1 LVGVA
6 GLEVLGRR
14 REGEQVL
21 MRGELQK
28 KTERRRIREQEREQE
43 RKAADP
49 IGSSC
54 SGWR

>member
-21 MRGELQK
+21 MRGEVQK
-28 KTERRRIREQEREQE
+28 KTERRRIREQERGLK

>member
-14 REGEQVL
+14 REEEQVL

-28 KTERRRIREQEREQE
+28 KTERRRIREQERM
-43 RKAADP
+43 AADP
-49 IGSSC
+49 IGSNC